1 MEGFFCEKLLGILVL
16 EVEELFWDK
25 LLKRGEFE
33 EELLVEQLLEN
44 NDLVDDVLAWLL
56 QPASFFDTF
65 HFSSIKNQATVYL
78 ELAMTGSVRTVLAGL
93 EFGKGKCVLLV
104 DTVVLGLM
112 QETLSLRIAS
122 SNMHLFFPLGDK
134 PLVWF

>member
-78 ELAMTGSVRTVLAGL
+78 ELAMTGSVRVCVRERRKGENLIGVKKVGCSGTV
-93 EFGKGKCVLLV
+93 
-104 DTVVLGLM
+104 
-112 QETLSLRIAS
+112 
-122 SNMHLFFPLGDK
+122 
-134 PLVWF
+134 